1 MKIKFSQMKM
11 RQANYLYFIGLG
23 ILLFSI
29 SVMFSKRLLKNDQSN
44 AIKSNEVLRWIGNE
58 LFIPKDCS
66 LIMSKLDKTER
77 LTIISFIDGNCSI
90 CINDLIAWKTFI
102 EEMRVLNNL
111 NYLFITNAIDY
122 NGFSNYVEKEIDF
135 PFTLVNDE
143 NNSFVE
149 INELCP
155 DKFYQTFLID
165 NKNVVILCG
174 SPIYNQKFKQLY
186 KTEIQNRGK
195 K

>member
-1 MKIKFSQMKM
+1 M

-29 SVMFSKRLLKNDQSN
+29 AIMFSKRLLENDQNN
-44 AIKSNEVLRWIGNE
+44 AIKSNEVLRWIGKE
-58 LFIPKDCS
+58 LYLPKDS
-66 LIMSKLDKTER
+66 NLIMNKLNKNEH

-102 EEMRVLNNL
+102 EEMKVLNNL
-111 NYLFITNAIDY
+111 NYVFITNAIDY
-122 NGFSNYVEKEIDF
+122 DGFSNYVEKEIDF
-135 PFTLVNDE
+135 PFTMVNDD
-143 NNSFVE
+143 NSSFVE
-149 INELCP
+149 MNKLCP
-155 DKFYQTFLID
+155 DKFHQTFLID

-174 SPIYNQKFKQLY
+174 SPIYNQKLKQLY
-186 KTEIQNRGK
+186 KTEIQNKGK